1 MNNQKLEEKVKSVA
15 VYLGCSEGELWSEM
29 SKLFEEEKQNLK
41 ETLKP
46 FLFDRPIDTLLSQ
59 SHQQG
64 RMEMAEEILKT
75 KFELNVDGNLFE
87 VINPDIVSKM
97 VTPPTINK

>member
-1 MNNQKLEEKVKSVA
+1 MNNEKLAKGFDKLIRE
-15 VYLGCSEGELWSEM
+15 Y
-29 SKLFEEEKQNLK
+29 SKDIYGDENALLMGQYAAMYHA
-41 ETLKP
+41 
-46 FLFDRPIDTLLSQ
+46 LSQ
-59 SHQQG
+59 SRQQG